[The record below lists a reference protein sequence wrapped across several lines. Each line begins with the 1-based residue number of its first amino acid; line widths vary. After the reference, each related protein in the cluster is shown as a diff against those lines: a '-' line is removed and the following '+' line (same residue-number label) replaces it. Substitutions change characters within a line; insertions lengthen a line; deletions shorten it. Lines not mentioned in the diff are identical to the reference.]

1 MSNRIPYQTIVNA
14 KSGDTEAMEKI
25 LSHYAPYIRHW
36 SQKDEWIYQEV
47 QAKLMR
53 AVMKFDVKYNSNA

>member
-25 LSHYAPYIRHW
+25 LSHYASYIRHW
-36 SQKDEWIYQEV
+36 SKGNEQIRQEA
-47 QAKLMR
+47 QSKLVY
-53 AVMKFDVKYNSNA
+53 AVMKFNIE

>member
-1 MSNRIPYQTIVNA
+1 MSNRIPYQTIVYA

-25 LSHYAPYIRHW
+25 LFHYAPYIRHW
-36 SQKDEWIYQEV
+36 SKKDEWIYQEV

-53 AVMKFDVKYNSNA
+53 AVMKFNIE